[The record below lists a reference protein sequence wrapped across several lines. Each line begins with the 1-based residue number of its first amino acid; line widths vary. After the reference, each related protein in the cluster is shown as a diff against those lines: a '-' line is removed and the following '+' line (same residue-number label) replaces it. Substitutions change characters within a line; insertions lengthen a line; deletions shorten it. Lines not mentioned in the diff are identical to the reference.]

1 MTNIGNGKDG
11 DNLGSKVENM
21 AAGTQVD
28 IERVAECVLG
38 EAICLHGFVHSIKV
52 KGKRGF
58 LVLRSGLYTVQ
69 CTYSHIQGE
78 NTCLDADA
86 FSLLSK
92 TPLESFIEIEGIL
105 QETGFP
111 IKSCT
116 VQDREVVVLSF
127 RMISMSK
134 DLPFSLR
141 DVSTSEKERED
152 KNVATVAYS
161 KCLDNRALDLRTP
174 HSQSIF
180 RVVDSVMNTYR
191 CILRKNGFVEIK
203 TPKLIDT
210 ASEGGANC
218 FKVDFFKKK
227 AFLAQSPQLYKQMAV
242 IGGLRRVYE
251 IGHVYRAEE
260 SNINR
265 YLSEFVGLDLEMEI
279 GASYTEVYVFVYNL
293 LTGIFSHLKSE
304 CREELETIRRF
315 RHFDDIKYRSDPL
328 VLTHRECVE
337 MLRKNGIGM
346 ECDADFSREAE
357 KMLGAIVKKE
367 YDVDLFIIKSYPL
380 AVRAFYTKRSDSDKT
395 MSDSYDFILRGE
407 EILSGAQR
415 ISDYNELLDSVDR
428 AGISRDSIKG
438 YLEAFKFGVP
448 PHGGAGIG
456 LERLMKAYFGFSD
469 IRYFSMFP
477 RDPARLYP

>member
-1 MTNIGNGKDG
+1 MTNTGDRENGEC
-11 DNLGSKVENM
+11 LENRAEG
-21 AAGTQVD
+21 AAVATQTD
-28 IERVAECVLG
+28 IASVAGHAPGIAVRVR
-38 EAICLHGFVHSIKV
+38 GFVHSIKV

-58 LVLRSGLYTVQ
+58 LILRSGTGTLQ
-69 CTYSHIQGE
+69 CTYSLVGKE
-78 NTCLDADA
+78 GVCLDEESFAR
-86 FSLLSK
+86 LSK
-92 TPLESFIEIEGIL
+92 TPLESFVEIEGIL

-116 VQDREVVVLSF
+116 VQDREVVVRCF
-127 RMISMSK
+127 RTMSVAG

-141 DVSTSEKERED
+141 DVATPEKDRED
-152 KNVATVAYS
+152 RNVATVAYS
-161 KCLDNRALDLRTP
+161 KCLDNRALDLRAP

-180 RVVDSVMNTYR
+180 RVADSVMHMYR

-203 TPKLIDT
+203 TPKLIET

-218 FKVDFFKKK
+218 FRVDFFKKK

-279 GASYTEVYVFVYNL
+279 STTYTEVYVFVYKL
-293 LTGIFSHLKSE
+293 LTGIFSYIESE
-304 CREELETIRRF
+304 CRDDLETIRRF
-315 RHFDDIKYRSDPL
+315 RHFENIKYRSDPL
-328 VLTHRECVE
+328 VLTYSECVE
-337 MLRKNGIGM
+337 LLRRDGVDM
-346 ECDADFSREAE
+346 EYGADFNREAE
-357 KMLGAIVKKE
+357 KTLGAIVRRE
-367 YDVDLFIIKSYPL
+367 HGVDLFVIESYPL
-380 AVRAFYTKRSDSDKT
+380 AVRAFYTKRSDADETLSN
-395 MSDSYDFILRGE
+395 SYDFILRGE

-415 ISDYNELLDSVDR
+415 ISDYSELLESVDR
-428 AGISRDSIKG
+428 AGISRDSVRG

-448 PHGGAGIG
+448 SHGGVGIG
-456 LERLMKAYFGFSD
+456 LERLLKAYFGFSD

-477 RDPARLYP
+477 REPARLYP

>member
-1 MTNIGNGKDG
+1 MTNTRDRESEECLEKGAESTILAVKTD
-11 DNLGSKVENM
+11 VENI
-21 AAGTQVD
+21 ANHLPGRAVSL
-28 IERVAECVLG
+28 R
-38 EAICLHGFVHSIKV
+38 GFVHCIKV

-58 LVLRSGLYTVQ
+58 LILRSGTDTVQ
-69 CTYSHIQGE
+69 CTYSHIEREGVCIDE
-78 NTCLDADA
+78 DS
-86 FSLLSK
+86 FFFLSK

-116 VQDREVVVLSF
+116 VQDREVVVRCF
-127 RMISMSK
+127 RTMSVAV

-141 DVSTSEKERED
+141 DVSTPEKERKD
-152 KNVATVAYS
+152 RNVATVSYS
-161 KCLDNRALDLRTP
+161 KCLDSRALDLRAP

-180 RVVDSVMNTYR
+180 RIVDSFMHMYR

-203 TPKLIDT
+203 TPKLIET

-218 FKVDFFKKK
+218 FSVDFFKRK

-242 IGGLRRVYE
+242 IGGLKRVYE

-260 SNINR
+260 SNTNR

-279 GASYTEVYVFVYNL
+279 RTTYTEVYVFVYKL
-293 LTGIFSHLKSE
+293 LTSIFNYLESE
-304 CREELETIRRF
+304 CREDLETIRRF
-315 RHFDDIKYRSDPL
+315 RHFENIRYRSDPL
-328 VLTHRECVE
+328 VLTYNECVE
-337 MLRKNGIGM
+337 LLRKSGFIM
-346 ECDADFSREAE
+346 EYGTDFNREAE
-357 KMLGAIVKKE
+357 KTLGAIVKKE
-367 YDVDLFIIKSYPL
+367 HGVDLFVIESYPL
-380 AVRAFYTKRSDSDKT
+380 AVRAFYTKRSDSD
-395 MSDSYDFILRGE
+395 SALSNSYDFILRGE

-415 ISDYNELLDSVDR
+415 ISDYGELLESVDR

-448 PHGGAGIG
+448 PHGGVGIG
-456 LERLMKAYFGFSD
+456 LERLLKAYFGFSD

-477 RDPARLYP
+477 REPARLYP